1 MTLLELTKAVEGVAK
16 LQPAVKMIVP
26 EDIFRLSNEMS
37 AKYGVFA
44 WTQGAHSVDVES
56 GMAIYTLTLFYVDRL
71 LEDKTNAVEIHSVGV
86 GTLTNVVRGVVDNGD
101 VWVDTALNFTTFSQR
116 FADECAG
123 VFATVQFK
131 TYQNSICVEN

>member
-1 MTLLELTKAVEGVAK
+1 MTLIELTKAVEGVAAM
-16 LQPAVKMIVP
+16 QPAVKMIVP

-37 AKYGVFA
+37 ARYGVFA
-44 WTQGAHSVDVES
+44 WTQSSHSVDIEN
-56 GMAIYTLTLFYVDRL
+56 GIAIYTLPLFYVDRL
-71 LEDKTNAVEIHSVGV
+71 SEDKSNAVEIHSVGID
-86 GTLTNVVRGVVDNGD
+86 TLTNIVRGVIDSGD

-123 VFATVQFK
+123 VFAAVQFK